1 MESKPMSRRV
11 YLDHNASTPVHPEV
25 LAEMLPYFSD
35 VFGNPSSIHGFG
47 REAREGMDLA
57 RERVARFLKV
67 SSQEI
72 VFTSGGTESDNF
84 AVKGLALAKGKG
96 HLITSQVEHHAVLRA
111 CRALEAQGFGL
122 TGVGV
127 DEFGVVDP
135 DEVRR
140 AIRPDTL
147 AISIMHANSE
157 VGTLQP
163 IGAIGRIARERG
175 VPFHVDAVQTFG
187 KLPLDVDALGID
199 MLSFSAHKIYGPKG
213 AAGLYIRKGTKM
225 VAIQHGGEHER
236 RRRAGT
242 ENVPGIVGLGKAV
255 EVRGRDMAEEA
266 VRVMSLRDLLWNGAR
281 QRIPEVRL
289 NGHPVERLPGTANIA
304 FRHVE
309 SESIVLGLDLK
320 GVAVSAGSAC
330 TAGHVEPSH
339 VLVALGLPLDWA
351 MGAVRF
357 SLGRSTTADDI
368 DYVVDCLEP
377 LVRKLRVA
385 LPAGRAGGTA
395 RPSGITSSTR
405 GTPGPAA

>member
-35 VFGNPSSIHGFG
+35 VYGNPSSIHGFG
-47 REAREGMDLA
+47 REAREGMDVA
-57 RERVARFLKV
+57 RERVAGFLKV

-84 AVKGLALAKGKG
+84 AVKGLAMAKGKG
-96 HLITSQVEHHAVLRA
+96 HLITSLVEHHAVLRA

-122 TGVGV
+122 TCVGV
-127 DEFGVVDP
+127 DEHGMVDP
-135 DEVRR
+135 DDVRR

-163 IGAIGRIARERG
+163 IEAIGRIAREHD
-175 VPFHVDAVQTFG
+175 VPLHVDAVQTFG
-187 KLPLDVDALGID
+187 KLPIDVDALGID

-225 VAIQHGGEHER
+225 VAVQHGGEHER

-242 ENVPGIVGLGKAV
+242 ENVAGIVGLGKAV
-255 EVRGRDMAEEA
+255 EVRARDMSAEAERLA
-266 VRVMSLRDLLWNGAR
+266 GLRDRLWNGVRERVAD
-281 QRIPEVRL
+281 VRL
-289 NGHPVERLPGTANIA
+289 SGHPVHRLPGTASLL

-320 GVAVSAGSAC
+320 GIGVSAGSAC
-330 TAGHVEPSH
+330 TSGNVEPSH
-339 VLVALGLPLDWA
+339 VLVAMGVPVDWA
-351 MGAVRF
+351 MGAVRC
-357 SLGRSTTADDI
+357 SLGRSTGAEDI
-368 DYVVDCLEP
+368 DYVLECVEP
-377 LVRKLRVA
+377 LVRKLRQAMPVGA
-385 LPAGRAGGTA
+385 V
-395 RPSGITSSTR
+395 
-405 GTPGPAA
+405 